1 MKRISTEVLRAPKR
15 QGEGH
20 IEYLLWVDPD
30 GGLYVQLA
38 DNAAAGTFGRLLYS
52 VSEYAGDRKRTTAFG
67 NLTGYDHIT
76 SEKSEK
82 RVSANSNDAGFLKAV
97 LCDLLPD

>member
-1 MKRISTEVLRAPKR
+1 MKPIPTTVLKAPKL
-15 QGEGH
+15 EGVGK

-38 DNAAAGTFGRLLYS
+38 DNAAAGTFGHLLYS
-52 VSEYAGDRKRTTAFG
+52 VSEYAGARKLTASFG
-67 NLTGYDHIT
+67 KLTGYDSRT
-76 SEKSEK
+76 AEK
-82 RVSANSNDAGFLKAV
+82 RVSDNSNDAGFFKAV